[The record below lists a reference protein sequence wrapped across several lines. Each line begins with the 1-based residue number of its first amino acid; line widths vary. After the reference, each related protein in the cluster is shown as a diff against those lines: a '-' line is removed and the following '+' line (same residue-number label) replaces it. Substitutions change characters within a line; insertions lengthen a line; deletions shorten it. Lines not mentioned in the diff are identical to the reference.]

1 MFNSSSLNVYFICGT
16 QDVPE
21 GKDIREILKQALE
34 AGITLFQFREKGPTS
49 LDGVAKEDLAI
60 DLLKLCH
67 DYQVPFIVNDDVDL
81 AEKINADGIHVGQ
94 DDENVKSFAE
104 RFKDKIIGL
113 SIGNEK
119 EYYHS
124 DLEHVD
130 YIGVGPMFATIS
142 KNDANAPVGPSMI
155 ATLKNINPSLPMV
168 AIGGITEDNIEPIA
182 QNGADGVS
190 VISAIARSHNI
201 DKTVT
206 KMKSYFK

>member
-1 MFNSSSLNVYFICGT
+1 M
-16 QDVPE
+16 
-21 GKDIREILKQALE
+21 
-34 AGITLFQFREKGPTS
+34 
-49 LDGVAKEDLAI
+49 
-60 DLLKLCH
+60 
-67 DYQVPFIVNDDVDL
+67 
-81 AEKINADGIHVGQ
+81 
-94 DDENVKSFAE
+94 KSFAE

-182 QNGADGVS
+182 QNVQM
-190 VISAIARSHNI
+190 VFQLFQRLRSHNI

>member
-34 AGITLFQFREKGPTS
+34 AGITLFNSVKRPTS
-49 LDGVAKEDLAI
+49 LDGVEKEHLAI

-130 YIGVGPMFATIS
+130 YIELDLCLQQS
-142 KNDANAPVGPSMI
+142 
-155 ATLKNINPSLPMV
+155 LKMML
-168 AIGGITEDNIEPIA
+168 TH
-182 QNGADGVS
+182 Q
-190 VISAIARSHNI
+190 
-201 DKTVT
+201 
-206 KMKSYFK
+206 

>member
-49 LDGVAKEDLAI
+49 LDGVEKEHLAI

-94 DDENVKSFAE
+94 DDENVKSFAK
-104 RFKDKIIGL
+104 RFENKIIGL
-113 SIGNEK
+113 SIGNEE
-119 EYYHS
+119 EYNQS
-124 DLEHVD
+124 DLDHVD

-142 KNDANAPVGPSMI
+142 KNDASAPVGPAMI
-155 ATLKNINPSLPMV
+155 ATLKKINSSLPMV

-206 KMKSYFK
+206 KMQSYFK

>member
-1 MFNSSSLNVYFICGT
+1 MF
-16 QDVPE
+16 QKE
-21 GKDIREILKQALE
+21 KILENTK
-34 AGITLFQFREKGPTS
+34 TSFRSWNYPFQFREKGPTS
-49 LDGVAKEDLAI
+49 LDGVEKEHLAI

-142 KNDANAPVGPSMI
+142 KMML
-155 ATLKNINPSLPMV
+155 TH
-168 AIGGITEDNIEPIA
+168 
-182 QNGADGVS
+182 Q
-190 VISAIARSHNI
+190 
-201 DKTVT
+201 
-206 KMKSYFK
+206 

>member
-1 MFNSSSLNVYFICGT
+1 M
-16 QDVPE
+16 
-21 GKDIREILKQALE
+21 
-34 AGITLFQFREKGPTS
+34 
-49 LDGVAKEDLAI
+49 
-60 DLLKLCH
+60 
-67 DYQVPFIVNDDVDL
+67 
-81 AEKINADGIHVGQ
+81 
-94 DDENVKSFAE
+94 KSFAE

-113 SIGNEK
+113 A
-119 EYYHS
+119 
-124 DLEHVD
+124 LEMRKNIIIRIWNMLIILSWTYVCN
-130 YIGVGPMFATIS
+130 IS

-206 KMKSYFK
+206 K